1 MQSTTPQRV
10 NVINPDAVPYSSS
23 AGVGGA
29 GVPQGNTPAT
39 ILSTGLAQTMGVPV
53 GTVVPSGTVV
63 TPAAS
68 AGSGG
73 VTTIVTPPVGKSP
86 QTVTTVTTSPSGT
99 VTSVGVTGTVVT
111 TPSGQSNSGVININQ
126 SAVDSKGQAI
136 PPTNNSDGS
145 INFTPTGNV
154 PTDLAALSKMGASP
168 AVIAA
173 YMSLYGQGW
182 NYNIASQ
189 GMSQNVPNGVSPT
202 GQLLTKNTPGM
213 SQAEAIAVQILNNAG
228 ITQKTVSQGY
238 YVFTNQSTGQQVR
251 IPSSVYDS
259 STPQQQFSLQQSL
272 GNIPENATI
281 QINPDGAWTYSTGA
295 VYTSVPAFTKPLLD
309 YLRTNDPDVYAYVQ
323 QNGIVAAMN
332 KYGGIINGAVSV
344 LNAQGV
350 TVSGSPGLSVGGIQ
364 SQLNLQTTISQMPQD
379 LQNVYYQVMN
389 KGGNQQTALNAVQTS
404 AQQTISTFAQNQNVK
419 ITSASNPTQ
428 RDVDNLIAAGIN
440 PTYLSVIGV
449 TNAMINTGMVYNFV
463 TNTLPSAPTVLQKA
477 YYQAGG
483 GLQGIAAYNQ
493 ALPQYYLSLA
503 SAITALGNYATY
515 NVTGVFDAQH
525 PAPAGSITGYN
536 TQKYLADNNYST
548 QAQAN
553 INLIYGS
560 TMPNLASSLVAMRG
574 MNPITYLIQNPT
586 DSGKAVVQ
594 GAGYNVNNL
603 GVVNGKSVTADEII
617 SNYQAAIKD
626 INVNVLLNNKPMSGQ
641 IESLLDAIQQNGF
654 YNVGLNGRAG
664 SVTDNMGN
672 TTYLFFGNGKTA
684 LTDQQIATIQWNNLT
699 DTQKAQV
706 ASTYSQ
712 DKYNKNYF
720 GEYYKQEV
728 EAAQE
733 AGTFGSFVFAL
744 PITIERPY
752 AEKAVGLKT
761 TPMEW
766 LLSSATIA
774 TLAAPAIPKILEAF
788 MPAIGIAVPTE
799 GGLGG
804 VIIRAVP
811 EASGLSGMSLT
822 AAGEGMN
829 YYAMSGDVVASQL
842 GTRIVLLTDV
852 ASFGVY
858 STAYAQAWNQMSPA
872 QRAVY
877 GSMLVAPFA
886 IEFGGNELVKYVGSS
901 IDSQLKNSLHSAFP
915 NSFVDPG
922 GYTLDSQSLALM
934 TGIPNVEVPPGVS
947 ETKALDLARTMQRA
961 VPTAAADIVTF
972 EGAGRITP
980 LNRASVIMN
989 TPQRYESTS
998 QSLNLYDKNTITW
1011 VKNYN
1016 QTFGNLDLPDLPSDI
1031 INRVTPSFSNIGKL
1045 INNANIRFATNPDG
1059 TTAMTYI
1066 NNQNTDVTVNVDSPT
1081 ANKVQWFQGSPLPAK
1096 IVDVVPQKGNPV
1108 SSTAEFVSQ
1117 SAWVGRGA
1125 DVGNRE
1131 VIELHANPKEKTYT
1145 DILTL
1150 ADKLNQGQGFTPST
1164 VDGMTIPNAVKMM
1177 QTYLD
1182 SHNFAAYQKLWAKLD
1197 AVVDSNGIPIFANQ
1211 EFPPFRWWAPSEGQS
1226 YQWLEPEGL
1235 RGTGT
1240 KDYIIDKAFVR
1251 APDNVYS
1258 RVLATSK
1265 DIKTPIGFD
1274 SLNNEK
1280 QIDWY
1285 HAHNIKSPAEID
1297 AIEAEKPAG
1306 FSSMS
1311 PQQKAQWYYDNNP
1324 VIQRMKS
1331 ENLADIEMVKKLGL
1345 PLVDENGEFYKSQQI
1360 TNQMRNANPTD
1371 LQTNERLWY
1380 MTHNALP
1387 PAESDA
1393 VAQAVISNPKWNT
1406 MSVKQQ
1412 NEFLHDY
1419 GGAIKVISEGSRQ
1432 PIIVTSTD
1440 PNALPISKQLV
1451 ELTSLEEFATR
1462 LRRMAQLPK
1471 AQVTLE
1477 SGEVSKLPALEIIKT
1492 NIRPEGQNHVSVYP
1506 QDFTN
1511 VKIIDGQYNGKSNI
1525 FLSDLHGNKDAT
1537 TLITEATNL
1546 ALDRSTNP
1554 ATANEPPAITK
1565 VGGIIRVNVLPGDSW
1580 TINMVGD
1587 AADRGI
1593 NPAASLTLW
1602 RQLLRLQQ
1610 QVAEASAEVGATAKV
1625 NLILGNHDLAHITKQ
1640 PIEGIDYSNKSLE
1653 KVVSKLLKR
1662 AILDGKIVAAASPE
1676 GTSYLATHAGAS
1688 AEVFPEY
1695 NSKPAG
1701 EIATD
1706 LNKRLVT
1713 AMQNND
1719 FKSDKA
1725 LFNRGKLDGRT
1736 GVGGIFWYRPGES
1749 PAGKNVLPG
1758 VTQIVGHTP
1767 APVRGGTNWSV
1778 TDRSGFI
1785 TVDSATWWTPGN
1797 KDLRTVFYADSPTLK
1812 SVRLGSVLL
1821 QPGQSV
1827 QSITLPLSG
1836 DAQSSLADI
1845 RNTVK
1850 TTMGGNIKLNDI
1862 DNIGLTVSVPA
1873 NIDQSA
1879 LSKFTAALKQAMVDT
1894 PGQLNYQF
1902 VSGYPGNYNP
1912 AVLYL
1917 NLRDDASVDYLH
1929 ALQIKINDIAKSLGY
1944 NEGDFK
1950 AQAGMTLGEVVNR
1963 SDPTNPSKLLDVLR
1977 DPKNTVEVNT
1987 NPNEYLEPVKTA
1999 DGTLVVK
2006 ANQPIPIASTGLVE
2020 SANIQPSRY
2029 DSNDSGRRGKLSI
2042 NRSYDVLE
2050 LEEAPEKKVDAPD
2063 SADVG
2068 KSGSRYLPS
2077 ERLYGVKEG
2086 IVSEVIATDDK
2097 TLSDKLGYKPTS
2109 YSEGYGVKGEAK
2121 TEEKIIAEPT
2131 PKELISYGGQE
2142 VPAPYGGEAPSPI
2155 YAAKYNP
2162 PYNPP
2167 YKPPPPQSPYTE
2179 SITKVVIPGKSSSP
2193 SGALEARRQ
2202 AFRGSIGWKQGFG
2215 YWFIKSPYSRKSD
2228 IAFFREPPDG
2238 AEIVSGVGAAYR
2250 SIKLITGSPPPRELL
2265 IPLGIMTIRVKR
2277 PEAKAGKKGA
2287 IAYKMNRAAKR
2298 GKKTGSVRIVA

>member
-1 MQSTTPQRV
+1 
-10 NVINPDAVPYSSS
+10 
-23 AGVGGA
+23 
-29 GVPQGNTPAT
+29 
-39 ILSTGLAQTMGVPV
+39 
-53 GTVVPSGTVV
+53 
-63 TPAAS
+63 
-68 AGSGG
+68 
-73 VTTIVTPPVGKSP
+73 
-86 QTVTTVTTSPSGT
+86 
-99 VTSVGVTGTVVT
+99 
-111 TPSGQSNSGVININQ
+111 
-126 SAVDSKGQAI
+126 
-136 PPTNNSDGS
+136 
-145 INFTPTGNV
+145 
-154 PTDLAALSKMGASP
+154 
-168 AVIAA
+168 
-173 YMSLYGQGW
+173 
-182 NYNIASQ
+182 
-189 GMSQNVPNGVSPT
+189 
-202 GQLLTKNTPGM
+202 
-213 SQAEAIAVQILNNAG
+213 
-228 ITQKTVSQGY
+228 
-238 YVFTNQSTGQQVR
+238 
-251 IPSSVYDS
+251 
-259 STPQQQFSLQQSL
+259 
-272 GNIPENATI
+272 
-281 QINPDGAWTYSTGA
+281 
-295 VYTSVPAFTKPLLD
+295 
-309 YLRTNDPDVYAYVQ
+309 
-323 QNGIVAAMN
+323 
-332 KYGGIINGAVSV
+332 
-344 LNAQGV
+344 
-350 TVSGSPGLSVGGIQ
+350 
-364 SQLNLQTTISQMPQD
+364 
-379 LQNVYYQVMN
+379 
-389 KGGNQQTALNAVQTS
+389 
-404 AQQTISTFAQNQNVK
+404 
-419 ITSASNPTQ
+419 
-428 RDVDNLIAAGIN
+428 
-440 PTYLSVIGV
+440 
-449 TNAMINTGMVYNFV
+449 
-463 TNTLPSAPTVLQKA
+463 
-477 YYQAGG
+477 
-483 GLQGIAAYNQ
+483 
-493 ALPQYYLSLA
+493 
-503 SAITALGNYATY
+503 
-515 NVTGVFDAQH
+515 
-525 PAPAGSITGYN
+525 
-536 TQKYLADNNYST
+536 
-548 QAQAN
+548 
-553 INLIYGS
+553 
-560 TMPNLASSLVAMRG
+560 
-574 MNPITYLIQNPT
+574 
-586 DSGKAVVQ
+586 
-594 GAGYNVNNL
+594 
-603 GVVNGKSVTADEII
+603 
-617 SNYQAAIKD
+617 
-626 INVNVLLNNKPMSGQ
+626 
-641 IESLLDAIQQNGF
+641 
-654 YNVGLNGRAG
+654 
-664 SVTDNMGN
+664 
-672 TTYLFFGNGKTA
+672 
-684 LTDQQIATIQWNNLT
+684 
-699 DTQKAQV
+699 
-706 ASTYSQ
+706 
-712 DKYNKNYF
+712 
-720 GEYYKQEV
+720 
-728 EAAQE
+728 
-733 AGTFGSFVFAL
+733 
-744 PITIERPY
+744 
-752 AEKAVGLKT
+752 
-761 TPMEW
+761 
-766 LLSSATIA
+766 
-774 TLAAPAIPKILEAF
+774 
-788 MPAIGIAVPTE
+788 
-799 GGLGG
+799 
-804 VIIRAVP
+804 
-811 EASGLSGMSLT
+811 
-822 AAGEGMN
+822 
-829 YYAMSGDVVASQL
+829 
-842 GTRIVLLTDV
+842 
-852 ASFGVY
+852 
-858 STAYAQAWNQMSPA
+858 
-872 QRAVY
+872 
-877 GSMLVAPFA
+877 
-886 IEFGGNELVKYVGSS
+886 
-901 IDSQLKNSLHSAFP
+901 
-915 NSFVDPG
+915 
-922 GYTLDSQSLALM
+922 
-934 TGIPNVEVPPGVS
+934 
-947 ETKALDLARTMQRA
+947 
-961 VPTAAADIVTF
+961 
-972 EGAGRITP
+972 
-980 LNRASVIMN
+980 
-989 TPQRYESTS
+989 
-998 QSLNLYDKNTITW
+998 
-1011 VKNYN
+1011 
-1016 QTFGNLDLPDLPSDI
+1016 
-1031 INRVTPSFSNIGKL
+1031 
-1045 INNANIRFATNPDG
+1045 
-1059 TTAMTYI
+1059 
-1066 NNQNTDVTVNVDSPT
+1066 
-1081 ANKVQWFQGSPLPAK
+1081 
-1096 IVDVVPQKGNPV
+1096 VDVVPQKGNPV

-1211 EFPPFRWWAPSEGQS
+1211 EFPPFRWWAPTGGQS

-1580 TINMVGD
+1580 TINIVGD

-2167 YKPPPPQSPYTE
+2167 YKPPPPQPPYTE

-2265 IPLGIMTIRVKR
+2265 IPLGIMTIRVKS